1 MKTGQLFWG
10 FLFLTLG
17 TLFFLVNYDLI
28 FIDWS
33 IIWDIWP
40 LLLIFWGISIIAKE
54 TKIKPVLSVLFGV
67 LIGFLIYG
75 TINNFF
81 GNFDILCD
89 DNYTGDE
96 INTYVEDYDPA
107 IEEAS
112 LLVKGG
118 VGTFRIQDPTSSLFR
133 GISSGVFNDYSYRI
147 FGSSNHRR
155 IELSQDEYEINP
167 FQERIENRLNIKL
180 NKAPEWN
187 LDLRIGAAKA
197 YFDLSPYKV
206 TKLTYKTGATK
217 TKIKLGARSEK
228 AEVNIE
234 MGAAALEILVPREV
248 GCKLTGDMVLVSKK
262 INGFI
267 KKDSGYYITENFERV
282 DKKITIDIEGGVS
295 TLKVERY

>member
-40 LLLIFWGISIIAKE
+40 LLLIFWGLSIIAKE

-67 LIGFLIYG
+67 LVAFLIYG
-75 TINNFF
+75 TIHNFF
-81 GNFDILCD
+81 GNFDIYCD

-133 GISSGVFNDYSYRI
+133 GISSGVFSDYSYRI

-167 FQERIENRLNIKL
+167 FREKIENRLDIKL
-180 NKAPEWN
+180 NKAPDWN
-187 LDLRIGAAKA
+187 IDLRIGAAKA

-282 DKKITIDIEGGVS
+282 DKKIIIDIEGGVS